1 MTRTKIKETETN
13 QDLRRAIKWMAAIG
27 VIPGILLPLYN
38 HFLHGPGHAASILTR
53 GSAYAEAH
61 MIGALLSLLLMFG
74 LLAVYLAF
82 VNRLGKFGLVA
93 FMVVLFAQGMWAI
106 TLTVDWII
114 NPLLSHFDPTLQTSL
129 HSANIEHVAAS
140 GYLGGMFG
148 MTLELVYRL
157 TFLHFLGYFLF
168 GIALL
173 RAKVV
178 TWPIGIL
185 MVIGSIPFA
194 FALHVPHWV
203 QTLAYAATGGAVAW
217 ACCRLWKGYSSR
229 Q

>member
-1 MTRTKIKETETN
+1 MASNKVEEKGSN
-13 QDLRRAIKWMAAIG
+13 PGLHRAIRWMAAISI
-27 VIPGILLPLYN
+27 IPGILLPLYN

-61 MIGALLSLLLMFG
+61 MIGAIISLLMMFG
-74 LLAVYLAF
+74 LVAIYLAF
-82 VNRLGKFGLVA
+82 AERLGKFGLIA
-93 FMVVLFAQGMWAI
+93 FMVVLFAQGMWAV

-114 NPLLSHFDPTLQTSL
+114 NPLLSHFDPALQTNL
-129 HSANIEHVAAS
+129 HSANIEHVANS
-140 GYLGGMFG
+140 GYLGTIFG

-157 TFLHFLGYFLF
+157 TFIHFLGYLLF

-173 RAKVV
+173 RAKVL
-178 TWPIGIL
+178 TWPVGAL
-185 MVIGSIPFA
+185 MVVGSIPFA

-203 QTLAYAATGGAVAW
+203 QTLAYAATGWAVAW
-217 ACCRLWKGYSSR
+217 ACFLLWKRYAPH